1 MLKPG
6 DRLPAFKLPDQSG
19 EMRGFKKTAGIKGL
33 ILFAYSKD
41 HTSG

>member
-6 DRLPAFKLPDQSG
+6 DRLPLIKLPDQSG
-19 EMRGFKKTAGIKGL
+19 RVMGFKKLAGKRGL